1 MKNILPIAQLAIVF
15 TCVAGAARGQELTRP
30 FQVGDRI
37 LLKVE
42 GDSTLSDT
50 FNVVPG
56 PGIDLPVI
64 GMIPLGDVSRAQI
77 QSYMS
82 ERLGRFLR
90 NPIVRAKALVRISI
104 EGEVS
109 KPGFYAVPM
118 DYVLGDAIQAAGGLT
133 TMAKLADLK
142 VNRGGQD
149 LLQGKSFEY
158 AVSHET
164 IDQLGLR
171 AGDRIL
177 IPRKADTESKVRTL
191 SILLGIPVAIYTIT
205 QIVH

>member
-1 MKNILPIAQLAIVF
+1 MKTIARITQLAVALF
-15 TCVAGAARGQELTRP
+15 CVTSVARAQELTRP

-37 LLKVE
+37 LLKVQ

-50 FNVVPG
+50 FSVVSG
-56 PGIDLPVI
+56 PAVDLPVI
-64 GMIPLGDVSRAQI
+64 GLIALGDVKRADI
-77 QSYMS
+77 QPYMTTQ
-82 ERLGRFLR
+82 LGRFLR
-90 NPIVRAKALVRISI
+90 DPIVRAKSLVRISI
-104 EGEVS
+104 EGEVA
-109 KPGFYAVPM
+109 KPGFYAIPM

-149 LLQGKSFEY
+149 LLEGKSFEF
-158 AVSHET
+158 ALSHET
-164 IDQLGLR
+164 VDQLGLR
-171 AGDRIL
+171 AGDRVL

-191 SILLGIPVAIYTIT
+191 SIILGIPVAIYTIT

>member
-1 MKNILPIAQLAIVF
+1 MKIIVRGAQFVIALLCIASVGR
-15 TCVAGAARGQELTRP
+15 AQELIQP

-37 LLKVE
+37 QLKVE

-50 FNVVPG
+50 FSVTSG
-56 PGIDLPVI
+56 PALDLPVI
-64 GMIPLGDVSRAQI
+64 GLISLTGVKRGEI
-77 QSYMS
+77 QPYMAKQM
-82 ERLGRFLR
+82 GRFFR
-90 NPIVRAKALVRISI
+90 DPVVRARALVRISI
-104 EGEVS
+104 EGEVT

-133 TMAKLADLK
+133 TMAKVGDLK
-142 VNRGGQD
+142 INRGGQD

-164 IDQLGLR
+164 VDQLGLR
-171 AGDRIL
+171 SGDRIV
-177 IPRKADTESKVRTL
+177 IPRKADTESKVRTV
-191 SILLGIPVAIYTIT
+191 SILLGIPVAIYTIS